1 MICPRCSVGEI
12 SEATQECLVCGFS
25 RTGGV
30 VVEASDWNRLD
41 DPILPA
47 LERQFQV
54 EGVLRRGTTSRIY
67 LARDQVTGR
76 LCSLKVLPLSDD
88 LPSGLIDRFRKD
100 AQRAATL
107 DHPHLVSMLSFGA
120 TDEAVWYAMEYVQ
133 GRSLGDLLR
142 TADRMD
148 LKTCLRLVEQIGSAL
163 EYGHR
168 RGMVHGNL
176 KPANV
181 LVDPE
186 GWARVA
192 DFGVNAAFGTL
203 PRRAPEQSIEENFG
217 HTAPEQF
224 GDAGELG
231 PAADQYALA
240 VLAFACLARRPPFV
254 GETLEEITRHHLEG
268 QVPLIAESRPD
279 LPAYVSSA
287 LARAMRHAPA
297 DRFAG
302 VLDFATA
309 LAGVARPEPAPAA
322 VPLPEPVSKP
332 VEPAIASLP
341 VPEPEP
347 ELVPAP
353 AAMVAELPRA
363 PEPVKQPEPEPE
375 PVAVAPVK
383 LEPPTVEP
391 EPAPVVAE
399 AAAAATEEPS
409 RPPLLF
415 VERGGR
421 PRPRDEDEDEDDEL
435 ERKIALAR
443 DVHRQAT
450 AAQDDEESERE
461 AKAPEPVLL
470 WPGPRERAP
479 AAQTAPAPAAA
490 AAAGAERER
499 PASFV
504 FLDQNHVAALPPRL
518 RQLAEEFWRLTARWR
533 TLPRNI
539 RYGSPAAAAVV
550 ILALVWW
557 RVARGH
563 EERGGPSF
571 VTETAPIGLVESG
584 TPHPT
589 TPRGGTPRTR
599 STTPRGTTP
608 AGGTTTPTNPAP
620 RDSGSRRPPPGP
632 TGSAQEPA
640 HLFIAASPWGVL
652 FVDDRQI
659 GNTPQADVKVPPG
672 THSIRIT
679 RDGYLPYETII
690 AIEAGESLRLTDI
703 VLQEKPQ

>member
-88 LPSGLIDRFRKD
+88 LPAGLIDRFRKD

-168 RGMVHGNL
+168 RGIIHGNL

-203 PRRAPEQSIEENFG
+203 PRRAPEQSIEENYG
-217 HTAPEQF
+217 HIAPEQF
-224 GDAGELG
+224 GEAGELG

-254 GETLEEITRHHLEG
+254 GETIEEITRHHLEG
-268 QVPLIAESRPD
+268 PVPLIAESRPD

-287 LARAMRHAPA
+287 LARAMSRAAA

-309 LAGVARPEPAPAA
+309 LAGVALPEPATAAAPVAAVQPEPTPVEPAPVAASEPAPA
-322 VPLPEPVSKP
+322 PT
-332 VEPAIASLP
+332 
-341 VPEPEP
+341 
-347 ELVPAP
+347 P
-353 AAMVAELPRA
+353 AAEPPRA
-363 PEPVKQPEPEPE
+363 SEPEPVKQAEPAQPAHEPTPE
-375 PVAVAPVK
+375 PVAAV
-383 LEPPTVEP
+383 
-391 EPAPVVAE
+391 
-399 AAAAATEEPS
+399 AAAESAASAQAEEPKAEEPS

-421 PRPRDEDEDEDDEL
+421 SRARDEEDDEDDEI
-435 ERKIALAR
+435 ERKIAMAR
-443 DVHRQAT
+443 DLHRQAT
-450 AAQDDEESERE
+450 EAEDDEDAERE
-461 AKAPEPVLL
+461 EKASEPVLL
-470 WPGPRERAP
+470 WPGPRDHAAAAP
-479 AAQTAPAPAAA
+479 SPAPAASA
-490 AAAGAERER
+490 PAGEHER
-499 PASFV
+499 PPSFV
-504 FLDQNHVAALPPRL
+504 FLDPNHVAALPPRL
-518 RQLAEEFWRLTARWR
+518 RQLAQRVVQLTSRWR
-533 TLPRNI
+533 ALPRNI
-539 RYGSPAAAAVV
+539 RYGSPAAAAVLV
-550 ILALVWW
+550 LALVWW
-557 RVARGH
+557 RVAKGH
-563 EERGGPSF
+563 EEQGTSF
-571 VTETAPIGLVESG
+571 VIENPPPGLGANTPRPASPRATAP
-584 TPHPT
+584 
-589 TPRGGTPRTR
+589 RTHTAAPR
-599 STTPRGTTP
+599 STTPSGGPATPGTRSPGDSGTPQSP
-608 AGGTTTPTNPAP
+608 AGQTGGGGPSSRRTCSSTRRPGACSSSTAARSATRRSSTCGWRPARTP
-620 RDSGSRRPPPGP
+620 SGSPETATCP
-632 TGSAQEPA
+632 TKPSSRW
-640 HLFIAASPWGVL
+640 SPV
-652 FVDDRQI
+652 
-659 GNTPQADVKVPPG
+659 
-672 THSIRIT
+672 T
-679 RDGYLPYETII
+679 RSG
-690 AIEAGESLRLTDI
+690 
-703 VLQEKPQ
+703 